1 MYNIKKIFRKK
12 SHIIIIVVF
21 AIMILSLIFLFK
33 YIFVI
38 EEDIEKNIY
47 NNYQNRE
54 IIVYDNSEDMIN
66 KIKSLDNILFIY
78 NFVFQNK
85 SKYIIF
91 I

>member
-54 IIVYDNSEDMIN
+54 IIVYDNSEWIYV
-66 KIKSLDNILFIY
+66 KFLDTFLWTNSQIY
-78 NFVFQNK
+78 R
-85 SKYIIF
+85 I
-91 I
+91 